1 MPDQFQVNCPL
12 SCRCNKTVIECRN
25 NRFHGTNF
33 FLRMR
38 PEAFPDLDT
47 IIVTGN
53 LLGDIAKSN
62 LFGMNVTH
70 KSVSLVNLSNDRILS
85 FDHQTFQALPALE
98 YFYLSNNDVQSVGID
113 PFRFIFF

>member
-1 MPDQFQVNCPL
+1 
-12 SCRCNKTVIECRN
+12 
-25 NRFHGTNF
+25 
-33 FLRMR
+33 MR